1 MLPHRIPNVTFDEE
15 MDDLDVPE
23 DPSNVVTIDTSKLP
37 ILVSLTKIGPSY
49 VIDVTE
55 NEEAASISSL
65 VVAIDP
71 SGNVIYWKKISSGTL
86 FAPPLTSS
94 LKLALDRGM
103 VLHSDLLNVLK
114 SESEIK
120 SSL

>member
-1 MLPHRIPNVTFDEE
+1 
-15 MDDLDVPE
+15 MDDLDISE
-23 DPSNVVTIDTSKLP
+23 DPSNVITLDTSRLP
-37 ILVSLTKIGPSY
+37 VLVSLTKIGPNY

-71 SGNVIYWKKISSGTL
+71 SGSVVYWKKISSGTL

-94 LKLALDRGM
+94 LKLAIERGLI
-103 VLHSDLLNVLK
+103 LHADLLNVLK
-114 SESEIK
+114 TESEMK
-120 SSL
+120 SIL

>member
-1 MLPHRIPNVTFDEE
+1 

-23 DPSNVVTIDTSKLP
+23 DPSNIITIDTSRILV
-37 ILVSLTKIGPSY
+37 LVSLTKIGPNY

-71 SGNVIYWKKISSGTL
+71 SGSVLYWKKISSGTL

-94 LKLALDRGM
+94 LKLAIERGLN
-103 VLHSDLLNVLK
+103 LHVDLLNVLK
-114 SESEIK
+114 KESEIK
-120 SSL
+120 SKM